1 MHIGASCTLYTSPSR
16 FSFSEVVQSFD
27 VDSKYNNKE
36 DFWAF
41 SVESS
46 TMALTLVCRDQ
57 SDVDSTRFTIDKY
70 AVDSNA
76 PSVASICG
84 TDDKVNAICYKDDTD
99 HPDIY
104 EKAKAACRVRI
115 NGSGLCTGW
124 LVGVSSSGHS
134 LLITNEHCI
143 ASQSTVENSSFQFM
157 AENSQCPGSTIG
169 SNNGDVYGGKT
180 LIKVDAGLD
189 YALIELEPN
198 SSGHA
203 HQSYGYFELE
213 NRLPVVGEK
222 IYIPQ
227 HAGGRMKQLG
237 IVDTFQS
244 DNLCKV
250 LSINQNGCTS
260 SQNVD
265 MRYTCDTEGGSS
277 GSPVVLYE
285 SNKIIGLHHCGGG
298 CNGNMGVMIKNIVDE
313 IADDLITGPTAAPVP
328 TVPPTASPTG
338 ICYGNNFN
346 LKLKTDNYPAETQ
359 FTLQDGNNQVMMNLG
374 STGVTLSANTEYSFD
389 PVCLPPQSYTFVI
402 TDSYGDGICCSYG
415 EGFYKY
421 TVDLTSISHEGG
433 EFDANE
439 ETEFVVNSSPTSPP
453 VTNPTSPPV
462 TTPTSPPVT
471 TPTSPP
477 VTNPTSPPGTCNT
490 ELLKMILW
498 IDSKSNETAYELKK
512 EDNTLVFGDADLV
525 GNQIITKEAC
535 LDEGEQYTFEIT
547 DQDGICCDSGAGSY
561 TLTLNGELLA
571 QGGEFSEYERIIFRT
586 E

>member
-1 MHIGASCTLYTSPSR
+1 M
-16 FSFSEVVQSFD
+16 
-27 VDSKYNNKE
+27 
-36 DFWAF
+36 
-41 SVESS
+41 
-46 TMALTLVCRDQ
+46 
-57 SDVDSTRFTIDKY
+57 
-70 AVDSNA
+70 
-76 PSVASICG
+76 
-84 TDDKVNAICYKDDTD
+84 
-99 HPDIY
+99 
-104 EKAKAACRVRI
+104 
-115 NGSGLCTGW
+115 
-124 LVGVSSSGHS
+124 
-134 LLITNEHCI
+134 
-143 ASQSTVENSSFQFM
+143 
-157 AENSQCPGSTIG
+157 
-169 SNNGDVYGGKT
+169 GGKT

-198 SSGHA
+198 NSGNHA

-265 MRYTCDTEGGSS
+265 
-277 GSPVVLYE
+277 
-285 SNKIIGLHHCGGG
+285 
-298 CNGNMGVMIKNIVDE
+298 
-313 IADDLITGPTAAPVP
+313 
-328 TVPPTASPTG
+328 
-338 ICYGNNFN
+338 
-346 LKLKTDNYPAETQ
+346 
-359 FTLQDGNNQVMMNLG
+359 NQVMMNLG

-471 TPTSPP
+471 
-477 VTNPTSPPGTCNT
+477 NPTSPPGTCNT

-512 EDNTLVFGDADLV
+512 
-525 GNQIITKEAC
+525 K
-535 LDEGEQYTFEIT
+535 
-547 DQDGICCDSGAGSY
+547 S
-561 TLTLNGELLA
+561 
-571 QGGEFSEYERIIFRT
+571 
-586 E
+586 

>member
-1 MHIGASCTLYTSPSR
+1 MG
-16 FSFSEVVQSFD
+16 
-27 VDSKYNNKE
+27 
-36 DFWAF
+36 
-41 SVESS
+41 
-46 TMALTLVCRDQ
+46 
-57 SDVDSTRFTIDKY
+57 Y

-124 LVGVSSSGHS
+124 LVGVSSSGNS

-157 AENSQCPGSTIG
+157 AENSQCPGSTGG

-237 IVDTFQS
+237 IVDTYQS
-244 DNLCKV
+244 EGVCKV
-250 LSINQNGCTS
+250 KSINQNGCTS

-265 MRYTCDTEGGSS
+265 LRYTCDTEGGSS
-277 GSPVVLYE
+277 GSPVVLYDN
-285 SNKIIGLHHCGGG
+285 NKIIGLHHCGGA

-328 TVPPTASPTG
+328 TVPPTAAPTG
-338 ICYGNNFN
+338 TCYGNNFR
-346 LKLKTDNYPAETQ
+346 LILKTDNYPAETQ
-359 FTLQDGNNQVMMNLG
+359 FTLQDGNDQVMMNLG
-374 STGVTLSANTEYSFD
+374 STGVTLAQNTEYSFD

-453 VTNPTSPPV
+453 VTNSISPTSS
-462 TTPTSPPVT
+462 TTGPCDFPFAMTVEVDNVGGQTS
-471 TPTSPP
+471 
-477 VTNPTSPPGTCNT
+477 
-490 ELLKMILW
+490 
-498 IDSKSNETAYELKK
+498 YELIQ
-512 EDNTLVFGDADLV
+512 DNDSLVFSNSNLSGGTTAQEEV
-525 GNQIITKEAC
+525 C
-535 LDEGEQYTFEIT
+535 LDQGHKYTYKIT
-547 DQDGICCDSGAGSY
+547 DPDDICCSSGSGSY
-561 TLTLNGELLA
+561 LLTLNDKLLMK
-571 QGGEFSEYERIIFRT
+571 GGEFEEYEQVIFRV
-586 E
+586 